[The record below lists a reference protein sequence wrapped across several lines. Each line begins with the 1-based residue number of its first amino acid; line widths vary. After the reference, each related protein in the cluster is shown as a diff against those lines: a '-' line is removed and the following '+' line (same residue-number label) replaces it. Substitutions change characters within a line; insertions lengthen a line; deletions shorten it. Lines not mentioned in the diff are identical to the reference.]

1 VLAHP
6 SRHDGTVFSDV
17 TTKEVAAMPSTLT
30 NISARSAVGPV
41 IAEGRVLD
49 AVARRDL
56 AGTLDEIADA
66 LGITYTELRSAI
78 DELVSIGWVSLELL
92 TERLVLSLAEDA
104 RAAS

>member
-1 VLAHP
+1 MPHP
-6 SRHDGTVFSDV
+6 
-17 TTKEVAAMPSTLT
+17 LT
-30 NISARSAVGPV
+30 NISSRSAAGPV

-66 LGITYTELRSAI
+66 LDITYTELRAAI

-92 TERLVLSLAEDA
+92 TERLVLSLPEDA
-104 RAAS
+104 RVAV